1 MTPQERKLVDE
12 LFERLAMLETCPRE
26 PDAEQAIMSGLRK
39 APNATYALVQT
50 VLLQDEALRNADERI
65 RELEGGDAYAPQQ
78 QGGFLDSM
86 RDAVFGSR
94 PRTSVPPTGGSDRP
108 MGVPSGFRAGSGY
121 PPNDAY
127 AQAPQPP
134 QASAGGSFLGTAAAA
149 AVGVI
154 GGSMLMNSMRGMLG
168 SGHPASGSTQS
179 AADLSG
185 NNASPWGGS
194 GDASSSDL
202 AKQAG
207 LDNMGQ
213 SSGSGN
219 RAGLFDQPSGRDE
232 PAAEEPYDVAD
243 GGFGDDGGLDLGD
256 FDFG

>member
-1 MTPQERKLVDE
+1 MAK
-12 LFERLAMLETCPRE
+12 AET
-26 PDAEQAIMSGLRK
+26 SK
-39 APNATYALVQT
+39 YT

-134 QASAGGSFLGTAAAA
+134 QASAGGSFHARHAGQ
-149 AVGVI
+149 
-154 GGSMLMNSMRGMLG
+154 R
-168 SGHPASGSTQS
+168 ASGQRL
-179 AADLSG
+179 DPVSG
-185 NNASPWGGS
+185 
-194 GDASSSDL
+194 
-202 AKQAG
+202 
-207 LDNMGQ
+207 
-213 SSGSGN
+213 
-219 RAGLFDQPSGRDE
+219 
-232 PAAEEPYDVAD
+232 
-243 GGFGDDGGLDLGD
+243 
-256 FDFG
+256 